1 MRISDWSSD
10 VCSSDLIQCGMGRTG
25 KLFACEWADIQP
37 DVMALAKGLG
47 GGFPIGAIL
56 ATEKAAGGM
65 VPGIHGTTF
74 GGNPLAMAVANAVL
88 DVMFAP
94 DFLPQVQRSG
104 KLLRRKLED
113 LRSEEHTSEL

>member
-1 MRISDWSSD
+1 
-10 VCSSDLIQCGMGRTG
+10 MGRTG
-25 KLFACEWADIQP
+25 KLFACEWAGIQP

-47 GGFPIGAIL
+47 GGSPIGAIL

-94 DFLPQVQRSG
+94 DFLPH
-104 KLLRRKLED
+104 
-113 LRSEEHTSEL
+113 RSEEHTSELQSLMRISYAAFCLKKKTLY

>member
-1 MRISDWSSD
+1 MRIRDWSSD
-10 VCSSDLIQCGMGRTG
+10 VCSSDL
-25 KLFACEWADIQP
+25 CEWAGIQP

-56 ATEKAAGGM
+56 STEKAAGGM

-94 DFLPQVQRSG
+94 D
-104 KLLRRKLED
+104 
-113 LRSEEHTSEL
+113 RSEERRVGKECFSPCRPRR